1 MKENASTK
9 AAYFKQG
16 ATCQA
21 LFKINVFQISSKS
34 PSTLAPSRILA
45 NAHRRLP
52 SVGRPPETSHT
63 LGLRGRAPRIS
74 RLTSAG
80 RAKQRLQRRRSAD
93 TFLLS
98 QMRHFR
104 FARLPMSPRRLVRL
118 TTGASAAAARC
129 RGLCHKCPDA
139 DGCTRGLDGAPVSTI
154 ADLNVGAG
162 PGRSKAIRDA
172 RGTVPTDAHVADA
185 RRELTS
191 VPHCPEPD
199 GHAPQP
205 ARWLVT
211 GTMPTGTM
219 TVRARPFEEALR
231 WSTRQ

>member
-118 TTGASAAAARC
+118 THCRSAASGGRGHSKESKPSAARRLQRLLGFATVDPQPRRLRC
-129 RGLCHKCPDA
+129 ALGHPRLAKRHIGESCGH
-139 DGCTRGLDGAPVSTI
+139 DGCEDI
-154 ADLNVGAG
+154 QN
-162 PGRSKAIRDA
+162 
-172 RGTVPTDAHVADA
+172 
-185 RRELTS
+185 
-191 VPHCPEPD
+191 
-199 GHAPQP
+199 
-205 ARWLVT
+205 
-211 GTMPTGTM
+211 
-219 TVRARPFEEALR
+219 
-231 WSTRQ
+231 